1 MYQGSKAI
9 DTGKTVSHYRILEKL
24 GGGGMGV
31 VYKAED
37 TKLGRFVALKFL
49 SESAGAIQES
59 PLHDHAAIE
68 RFKREAQAASALNH
82 PNICTLYDIDEADG
96 QPFIAMEL
104 LEGHTLKHRISAH
117 AFKIDELLD
126 FAIQIAD
133 GLDAAHSKGIVHRDI
148 KPANIFITNRGH
160 AKILDFGL
168 AKLTGGTRGAPP
180 PEEADRRSALQDGA
194 TATLGEENLT
204 SPGVAIGT
212 VAYMSPEQ
220 ARGEDLDARTDLF
233 SFGAVLYEMAT
244 RRAPFQGNT
253 SAAIFGA
260 ILHQAPTSP
269 LRLNSELPA
278 KLEEIIN
285 KALEK
290 DRDLRCQSAAELRAD
305 LKRLKRD
312 TDSGRSASI
321 AAVSGRH
328 ESSVGAGLAPGQE
341 GRPQGA
347 PLHDDSDSQ
356 QIANIASRHK
366 KIIALALGVAVVIL
380 VGLGFFLYRWR
391 SGARQGSKAPAGE
404 GKVTQISHWNKLMEY
419 AKLSPDGHTVAFSS
433 AAGGIEQVFV
443 MLTSGGEPLQLT
455 HDEGDKVVDSFSPD
469 STEIYYERSLG
480 RDEIWSVPTLGGT
493 PGRVVSGRAL
503 APSPDGNSYF
513 YLKSDDPNAIFRAG
527 KSGLSEEKVYSFENP
542 PLAVLALLLFPNGN
556 DLLVGTVAH
565 AFDEHVR
572 LFKLNVASR
581 AIADLGSLSGFG
593 SRSYTGA
600 MWAEPGK
607 SMLLS
612 RTVDGLTNLWKYDL
626 ATQALTQLTFGAGPD
641 YSPMPDPAGK
651 GIYFLNGKSSGFL
664 TVYHP
669 NNRHSVDIVSENVSQ
684 PLISPDGKH
693 VVYVKILGSGKTE
706 IWVSDLDG
714 ENKLKLASSG
724 TLGTGDWSL
733 DGSRITFFDGTE
745 EESKGYIV
753 GVDGRGLRPIER
765 IEGSLRWTAFSADG
779 KSIYISSIKGWPQP
793 NIWKTN
799 SDGSNAQ
806 EFLENCCRVTDAAP
820 DGKYLLAFIPSGD
833 DVGIYEVSIPDKKRI
848 PLLPGVVTYGL
859 WFARDGKSFLY
870 AVASQGEV
878 TIYRQGWHDGQV
890 VGKPQIALKVPFAF
904 RFFYQGN
911 AFDFSRDLSSIVY
924 SRPGGEAD
932 LYLLSPPQ

>member
-1 MYQGSKAI
+1 
-9 DTGKTVSHYRILEKL
+9 
-24 GGGGMGV
+24 MGV

-49 SESAGAIQES
+49 SESAGASQES
-59 PLHDHAAIE
+59 PLHDHAALE

-82 PNICTLYDIDEADG
+82 PNICTIYDIDEADG

-104 LEGHTLKHRISAH
+104 LEGQTLKHRISSH

-126 FAIQIAD
+126 FAIQVAD

-168 AKLTGGTRGAPP
+168 AKLTGGTRGAPT
-180 PEEADRRSALQDGA
+180 EVAERRSALQDGA

-220 ARGEDLDARTDLF
+220 ARGEELDARTDLF

-269 LRLNSELPA
+269 LRLNPELPP

-290 DRDLRCQSAAELRAD
+290 DRDMRCQSAAELRAD

-312 TDSGRSASI
+312 TDSGRSAPV
-321 AAVSGRH
+321 AAISGRH
-328 ESSVGAGLAPGQE
+328 ESSVGAGLAPAQE

-347 PLHDDSDSQ
+347 PLPTDSDSQ
-356 QIANIASRHK
+356 QIAHLASRHK
-366 KIIALALGVAVVIL
+366 TALATLLGVAAIL
-380 VGLGFFLYRWR
+380 FIGVGFFVYRWR
-391 SGARQGSKAPAGE
+391 SGTGRGSKVSSGQ
-404 GKVTQISHWNKLMEY
+404 GRVTQISHWNKLMEF

-480 RDEIWSVPTLGGT
+480 RDEIWSIPTLGGT
-493 PGRVVSGRAL
+493 PGRIASGRAL
-503 APSPDGNSYF
+503 ASSTDGNLYF
-513 YLKSDDPNAIFRAG
+513 YLKSDNPNAIFRAG

-542 PLAVLALLLFPNGN
+542 PLAVLSLLLFPNGN

-565 AFDEHVR
+565 AFDDRVR
-572 LFKLNVASR
+572 FYKLNVASR
-581 AIADLGSLSGFG
+581 TIAYLGSLSGFG
-593 SRSYTGA
+593 SRSNTDA
-600 MWAEPGK
+600 VWAEAGK
-607 SMLLS
+607 SLLLS

-626 ATQALTQLTFGAGPD
+626 ATQALTQMTFGTGPD
-641 YSPMPDPAGK
+641 YSPMPNPAGK
-651 GIYFLNGKSSGFL
+651 GIYYLNGKSSGFL

-669 NNRHSVDIVSENVSQ
+669 NSRQSADIVSENASQ
-684 PLISPDGKH
+684 PLISPDGKR
-693 VVYVKILGSGKTE
+693 VMYVKILGSGKTE

-714 ENKLKLASSG
+714 GNKLKLASSG

-733 DGSRITFFDGTE
+733 DSSRITFFDNTE
-745 EESKGYIV
+745 GESKGYIV
-753 GVDGRGLRPIER
+753 GVDGRGLRQIER

-793 NIWKTN
+793 NIWKAN
-799 SDGSNAQ
+799 SDGSDAQ
-806 EFLENCCRVTDAAP
+806 EILENCCRVTDAAP
-820 DGKYLLAFIPSGD
+820 DGKYMLAFIPSGD
-833 DVGIYEVSIPDKKRI
+833 DVGIYEVSIPDKKRT

-870 AVASQGEV
+870 AVASQGGV
-878 TIYRQGWHDGQV
+878 IIYRQGWHDGQLT
-890 VGKPQIALKVPFAF
+890 GKPQVALKVPFAF